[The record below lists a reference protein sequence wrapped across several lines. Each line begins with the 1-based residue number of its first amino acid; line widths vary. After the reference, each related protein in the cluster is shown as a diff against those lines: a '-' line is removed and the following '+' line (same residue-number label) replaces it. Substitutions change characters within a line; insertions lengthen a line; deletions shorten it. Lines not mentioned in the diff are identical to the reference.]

1 MYVVKYK
8 DRVVLGIIPWNN
20 KYIMD
25 VMRVRH
31 RENIDLPYLEPE
43 ASEFPLQVNENIV
56 IYPAEENRPQVM
68 NPMVECYYGPT
79 WEFLENKVIAHYEVR
94 ALSLDDAKS
103 NYRARAAVLR
113 YPKEI
118 QGTKITIDGVE
129 YDLETD
135 RESRKK
141 YIEKLMTIGD
151 QTVNWKFP
159 QGWIVLNKQKLES
172 IVSAIDQHVQSTFD
186 EEFVLTTQVNNAQDV
201 SELLSIADLNPT
213 EPTGTFF
220 GTQ

>member
-31 RENIDLPYLEPE
+31 RETIELPYLEPE
-43 ASEFPLQVNENIV
+43 ASEFPLQVNDNIT
-56 IYPAEENRPQVM
+56 IYPAEEDRSSDI
-68 NPMVECYYGPT
+68 NPMIESYYGPT
-79 WEFLENKVIAHYEVR
+79 WEFLADKVIAHYEIR
-94 ALSLDDAKS
+94 PLSLDDAKI
-103 NYRARAAVLR
+103 NFRAKAANLR

-118 QGTKITIDGVE
+118 QGTKITIDGTE
-129 YDLETD
+129 YFLETD

-151 QTVNWKFP
+151 QTVNWKFV
-159 QGWIVLNKQKLES
+159 QGWVMLDKQKLES

-186 EEFVLTTQVNNAQDV
+186 EEYALNTQINNAQDV
-201 SELLSIADLNPT
+201 ATLLAIEELNLTPQVNLFAGS
-213 EPTGTFF
+213 
-220 GTQ
+220 Q